1 MYSKKTMGREGDAL
15 MKIHGLQKVTLLDFP
30 GRVACTVFLGGCD
43 LRCPFCHNSGLLSAS
58 APAELDEEAL
68 LAFLKKRRGLLDG
81 VAFTGGEPLLRPE
94 LPALLEQVK
103 ALGYAVK
110 LDTNGFHPRALE
122 AVIRAGLVDYAAM
135 DIKNSL
141 SRYGE
146 TCGLAQVDLEA
157 VKESAALLL
166 AGETDYEFRTT
177 AVAEFHDDR
186 SFAEIGRW
194 IRGARRYAIQ
204 CFTDR
209 ETVLR
214 PGLHAPEKEA
224 LRRWAEMVRPY
235 VEEVLLRGVD

>member
-1 MYSKKTMGREGDAL
+1 M
-15 MKIHGLQKVTLLDFP
+15 
-30 GRVACTVFLGGCD
+30 
-43 LRCPFCHNSGLLSAS
+43 
-58 APAELDEEAL
+58 
-68 LAFLKKRRGLLDG
+68 KKRRGLLDG

-135 DIKNSL
+135 DIKNSP
-141 SRYGE
+141 SRYAE

-157 VKESAALLL
+157 VRSSAALLL

-177 AVAEFHDDR
+177 AVAELHDDR
-186 SFAEIGRW
+186 SFADIGRW

-214 PGLHAPEKEA
+214 PGLHAPEKAA
-224 LRRWAEMVRPY
+224 LRRWAELVRPY
-235 VEEVLLRGVD
+235 VGEVLLRGVD